1 MTTVYRTRPRT
12 WRERLALR
20 LIGTTPLI
28 ANVEIGPE
36 FGCVR
41 GRDDRDVLTARV
53 AFDLSEYDREIASG
67 MVRAWDADGNPIPW
81 GDPVTPPSELLRG
94 PSPEA
99 GAFRGETSP

>member
-1 MTTVYRTRPRT
+1 MTTVYRTRPLT

-20 LIGTTPLI
+20 LIGRTPLV

-41 GRDDRDVLTARV
+41 GRDGRDVLAAWV
-53 AFDLSEYDREIASG
+53 LFDLSGYDEIIGRRQSEE
-67 MVRAWDADGNPIPW
+67 PELW
-81 GDPVTPPSELLRG
+81 GDPVTPPSEMLRG

-99 GAFRGETSP
+99 GAIGGVASP